1 MTSPASFP
9 LVSILLFCVT
19 AAVHIFTVDGLLE
32 STTVAPLLDVPTYSL
47 ATLNRD
53 GSTNMNILT
62 YATPV
67 SLHPTRVW
75 SMGLYKDTLTEENLL
90 RKPICVL
97 QLLTEDNHAEIV
109 SPLGGTS
116 GREVDKKE
124 ECAKLGMEWIDLYDD
139 DGSGIQVLPG
149 CSHYLKMIIQGGL
162 IDAGSHLIVP
172 YCEVEGMYISS
183 PSEDSADQL
192 PAHLSTQKLRELG
205 IIGVWG
211 GIQDVD
217 RELDNRGFRIG

>member
-1 MTSPASFP
+1 
-9 LVSILLFCVT
+9 
-19 AAVHIFTVDGLLE
+19 
-32 STTVAPLLDVPTYSL
+32 
-47 ATLNRD
+47 
-53 GSTNMNILT
+53 
-62 YATPV
+62 
-67 SLHPTRVW
+67 
-75 SMGLYKDTLTEENLL
+75 MGLYKDTLTEENLL